1 MERQVWLNGRLCREA
16 EAVLPAV
23 WPGVVHGLGVFETLR
38 SEGGRVFRLREH
50 YERLAEGCGRLGL
63 EVPGYGDFREAL
75 GAVERTVEGAME
87 GAMEGG
93 SVRLR
98 FSVLGAGDGKAAWLA
113 VAVPMEAVGE
123 ARLVVTGVR
132 RAAGSLLAGV
142 KASSYAENVLLQ
154 WEAAK
159 AGGTDAVVLGP
170 DGTVAE
176 AAMSN
181 LFVVR
186 EGVVTTPLL
195 ASGCLPGTMRAVVV
209 ETCGL
214 EGIECREG
222 LVTVGDLGRAEE
234 VFLTSSV
241 RRVQRVA
248 SVDGDE
254 LPSARDEGVTA
265 RLARAVEARAA
276 AEAVRL

>member
-1 MERQVWLNGRLCREA
+1 MDAQVWLNGRLCREA
-16 EAVLPAV
+16 EAVVPATL
-23 WPGVVHGLGVFETLR
+23 PGVVHGLGVFETLR

-50 YERLAEGCGRLGL
+50 YERLVAGGARMGL
-63 EVPGYGDFREAL
+63 AVPGYEGFREAL
-75 GAVERTVEGAME
+75 GAVERTVEG
-87 GAMEGG
+87 G

-98 FSVLGAGDGKAAWLA
+98 FSVIGVGEGKAAWLA
-113 VAVPMEAVGE
+113 VAVPMSEAGE

-154 WEAAK
+154 REAAK

-186 EGVVTTPLL
+186 DGVVTTPVLG
-195 ASGCLPGTMRAVVV
+195 SGCLPGIMRAVVV

-222 LVTVGDLGRAEE
+222 AVTVGDLRRAEE
-234 VFLTSSV
+234 VFLTSAV
-241 RRVQRVA
+241 RRVQRVEA
-248 SVDGDE
+248 VDGE
-254 LPSARDEGVTA
+254 VLPLAGDGGVTA

>member
-1 MERQVWLNGRLCREA
+1 MERQVWLNGRLCPA
-16 EAVLPAV
+16 VEAVVPAV
-23 WPGVVHGLGVFETLR
+23 WPGVGHGLGVFETLR

-50 YERLAEGCGRLGL
+50 YERLVEGCGRMGL
-63 EVPGYGDFREAL
+63 AVPGYEGFREAL
-75 GAVERTVEGAME
+75 GSVERTVEG
-87 GAMEGG
+87 GA
-93 SVRLR
+93 VRLR

-132 RAAGSLLAGV
+132 RAAGALLAGV
-142 KASSYAENVLLQ
+142 KATSYAENVLLQ
-154 WEAAK
+154 REAEK

-186 EGVVTTPLL
+186 DGVVTTPVL
-195 ASGCLPGTMRAVVV
+195 ASGCLPGIMRAVVV

-222 LVTVGDLGRAEE
+222 AVTVGDLRRAEE
-234 VFLTSSV
+234 VFLTSAV
-241 RRVQRVA
+241 RRVQVVA
-248 SVDGDE
+248 TVDGEQLVGCGD
-254 LPSARDEGVTA
+254 AGVTA